1 MNKVLSRALRPKSF
15 DKLFGQDA
23 LIKSIRQQ
31 VASKR
36 MPQCWMFT
44 GESGS
49 GKTTI
54 ARILALALQCTH
66 DKKFGAYCKQCQKDK
81 VLHKANIIEIDGAY
95 YRDVK
100 SMESL
105 VATASYAPVPPSQK
119 RVIILDEAH
128 RISKE
133 AQSILLKPTEH
144 PPESTEWIICTTE
157 AHAILKT
164 LRRRFTTFPLQPI
177 KHRVVEEFIH
187 WAAEKAE
194 IKRPL
199 DDLIEYVHKQGVT
212 SPSIILDILERY
224 ATGVD
229 PDKAAAATPQGVDTI
244 RIAKGIMSGE
254 WGFCRPEIDRASGD
268 DVRLIRASLLGF
280 FKTELL
286 KHTPGSRRKLLVDAI
301 ESIGQISYGLD
312 EASQLSILTARVF
325 TLCEIFRKA

>member
-23 LIKSIRQQ
+23 LIKSIRNQ
-31 VASKR
+31 VASGR

-66 DKKFGAYCKQCQKDK
+66 GKKFGAYCKKCYKNEA
-81 VLHKANIIEIDGAY
+81 LHKANISEVDGAK
-95 YRDVK
+95 YRKVEEI
-100 SMESL
+100 ESL
-105 VATASYAPVPPSQK
+105 VETACYSPIPPSLK
-119 RVIILDEAH
+119 RVFILDEAH
-128 RISKE
+128 RVSPE
-133 AQSILLKPTEH
+133 AQSVLLKPTEE
-144 PPESTEWIICTTE
+144 PPESTIWVICTTD
-157 AHAILKT
+157 AHKILKT

-177 KHRVVEEFIH
+177 KHKVVEEFLG
-187 WAAEKAE
+187 WAAEKAS

-229 PDKAAAATPQGVDTI
+229 PDKAAASTPQGVDTI
-244 RIAKGIMSGE
+244 KIAKGIMSGE
-254 WGFCRPEIDRASGD
+254 WGFCRPEIDKASGD
-268 DVRLIRASLLGF
+268 DIRLIRGALLGF

-301 ESIGQISYGLD
+301 ESIGDISYGLD
-312 EASQLSILTARVF
+312 ENSQLSILTARIF
-325 TLCEIFRKA
+325 TLCEAFRKA